1 MTVLYFDCFGGAAGD
16 MIVAALLDAGA
27 PLDDVMEALDGIGL
41 DGWDL
46 DVSQDDVTGLRATRV
61 NVRHGEESTPRSY
74 AAIVTML
81 ENANVRDGVRER
93 ALDAFRRLGEAEARV
108 HDRPLADVHFHE
120 VGSLDAIVDVV
131 AASAAVDH
139 FAPARVVVSP
149 IPTGRGFVES
159 AHGTLPLPAPAVLE
173 ILKGAI
179 LLERGHHETITPTGA
194 AILASAATDYGAMPP
209 LRVTASGY
217 GAGTRRHDV
226 PNALRVVIGEE
237 APAQEHSREGDI
249 LLETNL
255 DDLSPELV
263 PHVIESLLA
272 AGAHDAW
279 VTQVVMKKGR
289 PGLVLSAL
297 GPAIHRFH
305 LLEIIYRETTT
316 LGVRF
321 TRVDRAVLE
330 RTWIEVEVEGQPVR
344 VKLGIKSG
352 DVVTTSPEY
361 EDARR
366 VAEKTGLP
374 LKDVYAEAMR
384 AALARTEE
392 DV

>member
-27 PLDDVMEALDGIGL
+27 PLEVVTGSLEGL
-41 DGWDL
+41 RLEGWEL
-46 DVSQDDVTGLRATRV
+46 DVSEEDVAGIRARRV
-61 NVRHGEESTPRSY
+61 NVHQAEGGPPRSY
-74 AAIVTML
+74 ASIMSIL
-81 ENANVRDGVRER
+81 RDAALSEGVRER
-93 ALDAFRRLGEAEARV
+93 ALETFRRLGEAEARV
-108 HDRPLADVHFHE
+108 HDRPLEDVHFHE

-131 AASAAVDH
+131 AASAAIEH
-139 FAPARVVVSP
+139 FSPSRVVVSP

-173 ILKGAI
+173 ILEGAI
-179 LLERGHHETITPTGA
+179 LLERGHYETVTPTGA
-194 AILASAATDYGAMPP
+194 AILAAAATEYGAMPP

-217 GAGTRRHDV
+217 GAGTRRHEV
-226 PNALRVVIGEE
+226 PNALRVVVGDD
-237 APAQEHSREGDI
+237 ATAQDEDQREGDI

-297 GPAIHRFH
+297 SPAIHRFH
-305 LLEIIYRETTT
+305 LLEILYRETTT

-321 TRVDRAVLE
+321 SPVERAVLE
-330 RTWIEVEVEGQPVR
+330 RRWVEVEVEGHPVR

-352 DVVTTSPEY
+352 DVVTSSPEY

-374 LKDVYAEAMR
+374 LKDVYADALR
-384 AALARTEE
+384 AALARAE
-392 DV
+392 DL

>member
-27 PLDDVMEALDGIGL
+27 PLDEVTEALEGL
-41 DGWDL
+41 GLEGWDL
-46 DVSQDDVTGLRATRV
+46 DVSQDDASGIRATRV
-61 NVRHGEESTPRSY
+61 NVRQAEGSPPRSY

-81 ENANVRDGVRER
+81 ERARIHDGVRER
-93 ALDAFRRLGEAEARV
+93 ALDTFRRLGEAEARV

-120 VGSLDAIVDVV
+120 VGSVDAIVDVV
-131 AASAAVDH
+131 AASAALDH
-139 FAPARVVVSP
+139 FSPARVVVSP

-159 AHGTLPLPAPAVLE
+159 AHGTLPVPAPAVLE

-179 LLERGHHETITPTGA
+179 LLERGHYETITPTGA
-194 AILASAATDYGAMPP
+194 AILAAAATEFGAMPP
-209 LRVTASGY
+209 LRVSSSGY
-217 GAGTRRHDV
+217 GAGARQHEV
-226 PNALRVVIGEE
+226 PNALRVVVGEE
-237 APAQEHSREGDI
+237 APAREQSREGDI

-297 GPAIHRFH
+297 SPAIHRFH
-305 LLEIIYRETTT
+305 LLEILYRETTT

-321 TRVDRAVLE
+321 SRVDRAVLE
-330 RTWIEVEVEGQPVR
+330 RTWIEVDVEGQPVR

-374 LKDVYAEAMR
+374 LKDVYAAALR
-384 AALARTEE
+384 AALARAEE
-392 DV
+392 DL